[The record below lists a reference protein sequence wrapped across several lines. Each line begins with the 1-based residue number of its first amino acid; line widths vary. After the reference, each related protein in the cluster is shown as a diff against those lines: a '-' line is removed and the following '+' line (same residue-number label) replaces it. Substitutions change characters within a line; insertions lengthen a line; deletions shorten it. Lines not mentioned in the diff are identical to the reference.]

1 MDIERAIV
9 DLAYAIRR
17 AVRPHLGKA
26 SSKNVTGKASSGDES
41 FAIDEVAEKAV
52 AEFIAHHNLPVAYY
66 TEERGLVE
74 CACPEHL
81 LVIDPI
87 DGTRPAMVGLEG
99 SVVSIALAP
108 YSKEACLSDVTFGC
122 VLELKEDRLLTAVR
136 GGNVRIL
143 EGETYQPVSLT
154 LTSDLD
160 KMSWSFD
167 IAGRPMEL
175 VAQVIG
181 PMVNRSSLRGGV
193 YIINSIAF
201 CLTRLVTG
209 QFDAV
214 VDVSNRILRDHP
226 ELRQQFVESG
236 LGTVIGLFPYD
247 IAAAVLIAETAGC
260 HVTDAYGNS
269 LGDTPLL
276 DTSEQSIRSCVAASN
291 PVLHERLLAEIERN
305 CLSVMSDTREE
316 KRGV

>member
-1 MDIERAIV
+1 MDIERAVV

-26 SSKNVTGKASSGDES
+26 SSKQVTGKASSGDES

-52 AEFIAHHNLPVAYY
+52 AEFIAHHDLPVAYY
-66 TEERGLVE
+66 TEERGLAV
-74 CACPEHL
+74 CGRPEHL

-99 SVVSIALAP
+99 AVVSIALAP
-108 YSKEACLSDVTFGC
+108 HSKQACLADVSFGC
-122 VLELKEDRLLTAVR
+122 ILELKENRLLTASR
-136 GGNVRIL
+136 GGNVRIR
-143 EGETYQPVSLT
+143 EGNRSQSTLYRERPARLT
-154 LTSDLD
+154 RVTDLD

-193 YIINSIAF
+193 FIINSIAF
-201 CLTRLVTG
+201 SLTRLVTG

-226 ELRQQFVESG
+226 ELRKQFVESG

-260 HVTDAYGNS
+260 RVTDAYGEP
-269 LGDTPLL
+269 LGDVPLL
-276 DTSEQSIRSCVAASN
+276 DTSEQNISSCVAASN
-291 PVLHERLLAEIERN
+291 PALHGKLLAEIEER
-305 CLSVMSDTREE
+305 MRDE
-316 KRGV
+316 

>member
-1 MDIERAIV
+1 MDIERAVV

-26 SSKNVTGKASSGDES
+26 ASKEVTGKASSGDES

-52 AEFIAHHNLPVAYY
+52 AEFIAHHDLPVAYY

-74 CACPEHL
+74 CARPDYL

-99 SVVSIALAP
+99 AVVSIALAS
-108 YSKEACLSDVTFGC
+108 YSREACLRDVTFAC
-122 VLELKEDRLLTAVR
+122 VLELKEDRLLTASR
-136 GGNVRIL
+136 GGNARMR
-143 EGETYQPVSLT
+143 YQDTDQPIRLT
-154 LTSDLD
+154 LVSELD

-167 IAGRPMEL
+167 IAGRPMEY
-175 VAQVIG
+175 VAKVIG
-181 PMVNRSSLRGGV
+181 PMVDRSSLRGGV
-193 YIINSIAF
+193 FVINSIAF
-201 CLTRLVTG
+201 SLTRLVTG

-226 ELRQQFVESG
+226 ELQKDFIEAG

-247 IAAAVLIAETAGC
+247 IAAAVLIAEAAGC

-269 LGDTPLL
+269 LGDVPLL
-276 DTSEQSIRSCVAASN
+276 DTSETNIRSCVAASN
-291 PVLHERLLAEIERN
+291 PVLHEKLLAEINERMKS
-305 CLSVMSDTREE
+305 L
-316 KRGV
+316 

>member
-1 MDIERAIV
+1 MDIERAVV

-26 SSKNVTGKASSGDES
+26 ASKEVTGKASSGDES

-52 AEFIAHHNLPVAYY
+52 AEFIAHHDLPVAYY
-66 TEERGLVE
+66 TEEHGLVE
-74 CACPEHL
+74 CARPDYL

-99 SVVSIALAP
+99 AVVSIALSP
-108 YSKEACLSDVTFGC
+108 YSKVACLSDVTFGC
-122 VLELKEDRLLTAVR
+122 ILELKEDRLFTAR
-136 GGNVRIL
+136 RNGNAQIRH
-143 EGETYQPVSLT
+143 EGSDQPVRLT

-167 IAGRPMEL
+167 IAGRPMEY
-175 VAQVIG
+175 VAKVIG
-181 PMVNRSSLRGGV
+181 PMVDRSSLRGGV
-193 YIINSIAF
+193 FIINSIAF
-201 CLTRLVTG
+201 SLTRLVTG

-226 ELRQQFVESG
+226 ELQKAFIESG

-247 IAAAVLIAETAGC
+247 IAAAVLIAEAAGC
-260 HVTDAYGNS
+260 RVTDAYGNS
-269 LGDTPLL
+269 LGDVPLL
-276 DTSEQSIRSCVAASN
+276 DTSETNIRSCVAASN
-291 PVLHERLLAEIERN
+291 PVLHEKLLAEINERMKS
-305 CLSVMSDTREE
+305 L
-316 KRGV
+316 

>member
-1 MDIERAIV
+1 MDIERAVV

-26 SSKNVTGKASSGDES
+26 ASKEVTGKASSGDES

-52 AEFIAHHNLPVAYY
+52 AEFIAHHDLPVAYY

-74 CACPEHL
+74 FARPDYL

-99 SVVSIALAP
+99 AVVSIALSP
-108 YSKEACLSDVTFGC
+108 YSKEACLRDVTFGC
-122 VLELKEDRLLTAVR
+122 VLELKEDRLLTASR
-136 GGNVRIL
+136 GGNARMRYQD
-143 EGETYQPVSLT
+143 TDQPVRLT
-154 LTSDLD
+154 LVTDLD

-167 IAGRPMEL
+167 IAGRPMEY
-175 VAQVIG
+175 VARVIG
-181 PMVNRSSLRGGV
+181 PMVDRSSLRGGV
-193 YIINSIAF
+193 FIINSIAF
-201 CLTRLVTG
+201 SLTRLVTG

-226 ELRQQFVESG
+226 ELQKDFIESG

-269 LGDTPLL
+269 LGDVPLL
-276 DTSEQSIRSCVAASN
+276 DTSETNIRSCVAASN
-291 PVLHERLLAEIERN
+291 PVLHEKLLAEINERMKS
-305 CLSVMSDTREE
+305 L
-316 KRGV
+316 